1 MWSQSKISAE
11 PQCCECYPYGSLIK
25 AWQSLQQYTMHAL
38 PFLLISPQPWHLWS
52 SLLFLSTQRNIK
64 NQKYNAS
71 AASLNETKSL
81 SSYINNHSHTS
92 HTRTNTSSTISDTEN
107 NKKRCP
113 YDLLFFFL
121 LPNSPVSCFA
131 ADQNLSFLHKSRTL
145 PRWDKKIMRNFNDL
159 SLIFPP
165 QCCTYLC
172 KTSQTESNWSVIL
185 LLFPC
190 KSWLSD

>member
-92 HTRTNTSSTISDTEN
+92 HTHAQTQAVPSQTQRTIKSGVLMIFSFSSY
-107 NKKRCP
+107 C
-113 YDLLFFFL
+113 
-121 LPNSPVSCFA
+121 
-131 ADQNLSFLHKSRTL
+131 
-145 PRWDKKIMRNFNDL
+145 
-159 SLIFPP
+159 LIP
-165 QCCTYLC
+165 QCHALQ
-172 KTSQTESNWSVIL
+172 QTRTWAFFIKAAHCQGETKNNEKL
-185 LLFPC
+185 
-190 KSWLSD
+190 